1 LKILALDIKA
11 GDRILAYCNNQMQVC
26 TVKRVLEPE
35 ESGVTLS
42 VSTSKHYRNST
53 SSILRFREDALLE
66 STSEVAKEVE
76 AVEEVEMEE
85 NPTSLLVES

>member
-1 LKILALDIKA
+1 MKILALDIKA

-26 TVKRVLEPE
+26 TVKRVLEPD

-66 STSEVAKEVE
+66 SSSEVAK
-76 AVEEVEMEE
+76 AVEEVLEE
-85 NPTSLLVES
+85 ETEADSLSSSLIE